1 MENISVIVPVFHG
14 RKYIET
20 MIAQL
25 ELCANIGYD
34 KYKLELVLVND
45 DPRERIGSFLSE
57 KIKVKILET
66 DKNRGIHGARVR
78 GMEHCTGD
86 YILFLDQDDRIQPT
100 YFSSQLAC
108 LGGGDAVVCK
118 LLHEGRQFYDTR
130 MPFEQVVTRDFIIS
144 VRNPIISPGQVVIKR
159 NKMPET
165 WTTAVLKNN
174 GADDWLLW
182 LCMLGAGVCFALNPE
197 ILFEHV
203 VAGHNESMNVAHMIA
218 SEQEIYEVV
227 SRERILTGEE
237 LQSLQN
243 AVNAAADEHLKLVSK
258 FQKMFFIYD
267 EWLKLQELGI
277 YVHEY
282 LKDLG
287 INSVA
292 IYGDSYIGKRIY
304 YSLKGNGVEVR
315 YFIDRNAEYLEEEIP
330 VYRPRAGLP
339 AVDAVII
346 SLVEAVEAIRAELI
360 RLSETKI
367 YSLTELFAGMKNDR
381 HGSIKPTF

>member
-1 MENISVIVPVFHG
+1 MKRISVIVPIYHG
-14 RKYIET
+14 RKYING
-20 MIAQL
+20 MIAQIESCVAECRGEYAL
-25 ELCANIGYD
+25 EL
-34 KYKLELVLVND
+34 LFVND
-45 DPRERIGSFLSE
+45 SPDEPIDSLSSE
-57 KIKVKILET
+57 KIEIRVIET
-66 DKNRGIHGARVR
+66 NRNRGIHGARVR
-78 GMEHCTGD
+78 GLEHCTGD
-86 YILFLDQDDRIQPT
+86 YILFLDQDDRIRPT
-100 YFSSQLAC
+100 YFSSQLAH
-108 LGGGDAVVCK
+108 LGDSDAVVCR

-130 MPFEQVVTRDFIIS
+130 MPFEQVVTREFIIS

-304 YSLKGNGVEVR
+304 HSLKGNGVEVR

-381 HGSIKPTF
+381 YGSI